1 LSESDCLL
9 HTEDGISG
17 SGRIVAG
24 VDEAGRGCLAGP
36 VVAGAVI
43 LDENRPIHGLRDSKA
58 LSEKRRNEL
67 FEQIQERALAYSVGI
82 TAAEEIDR
90 INILRAALLAM
101 EKAVLAL
108 QKKPDCLLID
118 GNSKTSLPIRQK
130 AIIKGDSK
138 CASIAAASIVAK
150 VTRDRIMT
158 EIETEYPGYGF
169 SRHKGYPTKE
179 HLGALRNLGPC
190 PIHRK
195 SFKGVL

>member
-1 LSESDCLL
+1 MPESDCLL
-9 HTEDGISG
+9 HIEDEFVE

-43 LDENRPIHGLRDSKA
+43 LDENRPIHGLRDSKT

-67 FEQIQERALAYSVGI
+67 FEQIREKALAYSVGI
-82 TAAEEIDR
+82 TGAAEIDR
-90 INILRAALLAM
+90 INILQASLLAM

-108 QKKPDCLLID
+108 RKKPDRVLID
-118 GNSKTSLPIRQK
+118 GNSKTSLKIEQK
-130 AIIKGDSK
+130 AIVKGDSK

-158 EIETEYPGYGF
+158 EIEKEYPGYGF

-179 HLGALRNLGPC
+179 HFGALRNLGPC

>member
-1 LSESDCLL
+1 MPESDCLIN
-9 HTEDGISG
+9 TENGILR

-43 LDENRPIHGLRDSKA
+43 LDETRPIHGLRDSKE
-58 LSEKRRNEL
+58 LSERKRNEL
-67 FEQIQERALAYSVGI
+67 FELIRERALAYSVGM
-82 TAAEEIDR
+82 TGAEEIDR
-90 INILRAALLAM
+90 INILQAALLAM
-101 EKAVLAL
+101 EKAVLSL
-108 QKKPDCLLID
+108 QKKPDCILID
-118 GNSKTSLPIRQK
+118 GNSKTSLPIEQK
-130 AIIKGDSK
+130 AIVKGDSK

-158 EIETEYPGYGF
+158 EIEREYPGYGF

-179 HLGALRNLGPC
+179 HLGALRNLGPS

>member
-1 LSESDCLL
+1 M
-9 HTEDGISG
+9 HTENRISG

-43 LDENRPIHGLRDSKA
+43 LDENRPIHGLRDSKT

-67 FEQIQERALAYSVGI
+67 FEQIREKALAYSIGI
-82 TAAEEIDR
+82 TGAAEIDR
-90 INILRAALLAM
+90 INILQAALLAM
-101 EKAVLAL
+101 EKAVLSL
-108 QKKPDCLLID
+108 GKEPDCLLID
-118 GNSKTSLPIRQK
+118 GNSKTSLPIEQK

-158 EIETEYPGYGF
+158 EIEMEYPGYGF